1 MSLFTLN
8 SDLFARTPSL
18 LYLQTQKMV
27 DSQNPL
33 PFFDTD
39 AYTGIL
45 IKNHN
50 YHLDKYLYVGDT
62 NKDYIETKK
71 ANGVFIHAKY
81 GFGTISDKVLA
92 ISLFWS
98 YDKLRQQIN
107 QDHIHRGGVLN
118 GRKISFNKR
127 MG

>member
-39 AYTGIL
+39 TYTGIL

-50 YHLDKYLYVGDT
+50 YHLDKYL
-62 NKDYIETKK
+62 
-71 ANGVFIHAKY
+71 
-81 GFGTISDKVLA
+81 
-92 ISLFWS
+92 
-98 YDKLRQQIN
+98 
-107 QDHIHRGGVLN
+107 
-118 GRKISFNKR
+118 
-127 MG
+127 